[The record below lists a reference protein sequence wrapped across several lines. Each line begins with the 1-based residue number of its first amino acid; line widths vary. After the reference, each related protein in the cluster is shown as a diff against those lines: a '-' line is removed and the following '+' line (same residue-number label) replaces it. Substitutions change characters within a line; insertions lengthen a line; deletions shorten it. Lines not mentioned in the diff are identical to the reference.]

1 MVILFNVDGE
11 SRKAMVKAIEN
22 ELGVKATYLGV
33 PSCAYQIGGFDR
45 ALEMLEMTPN
55 EFIKAAVEYAMEH
68 PAVDPDPIIDIK
80 QVRCYPVYEGETDE
94 EALERQLEKERLEYK
109 NESGEKRDE

>member
-1 MVILFNVDGE
+1 MEEKI
-11 SRKAMVKAIEN
+11 KYWI
-22 ELGVKATYLGV
+22 
-33 PSCAYQIGGFDR
+33 YQFEMPEEGKKFFDR
-45 ALEMLEMTPN
+45 ALEMLGMTPN

-94 EALERQLEKERLEYK
+94 EALERQLEKERLED
-109 NESGEKRDE
+109 ESERDEKRDE